1 MTRLGKIYVGFM
13 STIAVLVVLVLVF
26 HEPPPQKAKG
36 DTVEAEEAAPTN
48 EELINDIVT
57 TAERVSNSIE
67 NLYQWYPEDM
77 TYYDSEL
84 RNVERDIYFIS
95 NSARDE
101 LTPEQVEIT
110 DRLALS
116 MEAYRDASILY
127 AKGESGE
134 SGMDTDTV
142 RLLEMS
148 MLSQSNVVYDIIEEE
163 LQPLL

>member
-1 MTRLGKIYVGFM
+1 MTRFGKIYVGLM

-26 HEPPPQKAKG
+26 HDPPPQKAKV
-36 DTVEAEEAAPTN
+36 DTVEAEEAVPTA
-48 EELINDIVT
+48 EEQIDRIVT
-57 TAERVSNSIE
+57 SAERVSNSIE
-67 NLYQWYPEDM
+67 HLYQWYPEDM
-77 TYYDSEL
+77 TYYDGTL
-84 RNVERDIYFIS
+84 RNIERGIYFIA

-110 DRLALS
+110 ERLAS
-116 MEAYRDASILY
+116 AMEQYRDASILY

-163 LQPLL
+163 LKPLL